1 MFITWAVSD
10 RVLIGQ
16 FLELAFQM
24 IFAGVIR
31 IRHGGC
37 EESID
42 AVRRQ
47 SVLGVCEKD
56 NSAFSERFD
65 LSTTKLTLNTL
76 FLPPGKMPY
85 NRHLWAVLLAK
96 SLLVSSRC

>member
-10 RVLIGQ
+10 CDLAVR

-24 IFAGVIR
+24 IFAGDIR
-31 IRHGGC
+31 IRHGGS

-47 SVLGVCEKD
+47 SSKWVMDQSDDVRD
-56 NSAFSERFD
+56 
-65 LSTTKLTLNTL
+65 
-76 FLPPGKMPY
+76 
-85 NRHLWAVLLAK
+85 
-96 SLLVSSRC
+96 